1 MALETEKV
9 NGVFRGFMKLIESI
23 GNFGE
28 SVRSEGVVAIEENE
42 IFTGRL
48 FDTGITSFRKAGI
61 GLNNE
66 MDAGVFLSIL
76 TTNRGGRI
84 GGTVI
89 DEDNLVIGKILA

>member
-9 NGVFRGFMKLIESI
+9 NGVFRGFVELIEGI
-23 GNFGE
+23 GDF
-28 SVRSEGVVAIEENE
+28 SEGTWSKGVVAIEENE

-61 GLNNE
+61 GLHNE

-76 TTNRGGRI
+76 TTNRGGGI

-89 DEDNLVIGKILA
+89 DEDNLVIGKILT